1 MISMKK
7 TSDISI
13 EKRLFSASLV
23 KPIIAASTIL
33 LIDKFYF
40 KNHNM
45 KSNLYFAGSVG
56 AGIFLS
62 SSVGEMSRNLFP
74 TNTSIGSLGKNL
86 EGRVVEVI
94 CGSGS
99 VYAMNRFILKN
110 EYKISDMIPRIIAI
124 GVSDIIA
131 ETVTEIIMRS

>member
-1 MISMKK
+1 M
-7 TSDISI
+7 
-13 EKRLFSASLV
+13 
-23 KPIIAASTIL
+23 
-33 LIDKFYF
+33 
-40 KNHNM
+40 
-45 KSNLYFAGSVG
+45 YFAGSVG

-86 EGRVVEVI
+86 ESRIVEVL

-110 EYKISDMIPRIIAI
+110 EYKISDMIPRIVAI

-131 ETVTEIIMRS
+131 ETVTEMILRS